1 LPRLPLARRGR
12 AYQRQ
17 LDLGGTWDE
26 NCSRMNFID
35 YYEMLQI
42 SPNAQ
47 METINRVYRLLAQR
61 FHPDNPE
68 SADTERFLKLQQ
80 AYAVLSNPERKAEYD
95 EDRRHYYE
103 RPMEVFGMKEFS
115 DGIEGEGNRRMGILC
130 LLYNKRRSS
139 PEEAGMSVLT
149 METLMALP
157 REHLLF
163 TIWYLRQ
170 KQLVEFN
177 FNSEYEITAVGID
190 LVESKFPKS
199 TVLQKLIAAPAGSKL
214 KPAAVVL
221 ENLRKTQ

>member
-1 LPRLPLARRGR
+1 MA
-12 AYQRQ
+12 
-17 LDLGGTWDE
+17 
-26 NCSRMNFID
+26 FVD

-47 METINRVYRLLAQR
+47 MDTINRVYRMLAQR

-80 AYAVLSNPERKAEYD
+80 AYAVLSNPDRKAEYD
-95 EDRRHYYE
+95 EDRKRYYE
-103 RPMEVFGMKEFS
+103 RPMEVFGMKEFT
-115 DGIEGEGNRRMGILC
+115 DGIDGESNRRMGVLC
-130 LLYNKRRSS
+130 LLYNKRRAS
-139 PEEAGMSVLT
+139 PEEAGMSVFS
-149 METLMALP
+149 METLMAIP

-170 KQLVEFN
+170 KQYLEFN
-177 FNSEYEITAVGID
+177 FDSEYEITAAGID

-199 TVLQKLIAAPAGSKL
+199 TVLQKLIAAPSGSKL

-221 ENLRKTQ
+221 ENLRKPQ